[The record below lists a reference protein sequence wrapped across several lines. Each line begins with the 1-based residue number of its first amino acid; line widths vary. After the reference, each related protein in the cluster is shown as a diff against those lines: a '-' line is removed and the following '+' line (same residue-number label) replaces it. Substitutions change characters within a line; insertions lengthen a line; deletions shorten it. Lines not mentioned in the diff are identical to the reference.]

1 MKTNY
6 TIFLLCLSLHIF
18 AQQIPLP
25 EHPRPDF
32 ERANWLNLNGTWDFE
47 FDSLNIGLNKKWE
60 TGSAAF
66 SKKINVPFP

>member
-1 MKTNY
+1 MKNY
-6 TIFLLCLSLHIF
+6 LVILICCWAFISYS
-18 AQQIPLP
+18 QPIPLP